1 PEDVTMLNSQLQA
14 LPAEQA
20 QTVLNCLDKALRV
33 GKIGNPVG
41 WLLTMM
47 KRAREGKL
55 YALAEIA
62 TTGPVAVKARV
73 ELTQKTERPVSPSS
87 PAHVSSV
94 VKDIR
99 QRLTRAKY
107 QSDHVD

>member
-1 PEDVTMLNSQLQA
+1 MLTSQLQA

-20 QTVLNCLDKALRV
+20 QTVLSCLDKALRA

-47 KRAREGKL
+47 KRARDGQL
-55 YALAEIA
+55 YGQAETA
-62 TTGPVAVKARV
+62 VTPPAPAKASVAS
-73 ELTQKTERPVSPSS
+73 TQRIERPASPSS
-87 PAHVSSV
+87 QAHVHSM

-99 QRLTRAKY
+99 QRLTLAKY
-107 QSDHVD
+107 Q